1 MTGMESPQRPRI
13 VSWWDLAA
21 LAGFLGLAGFYAR
34 ILPSLPDPVPTHFNA
49 LGQANGWT
57 PKAGLALVVF
67 LPPAILW
74 GILFLIGL
82 VAAMLPPGPRSLG
95 AAPVLPLRGL
105 LGLGMCLLMG
115 GCLLVPLQGM
125 TALFSGLLAFFVCMA
140 LGIVF
145 LVREVWNAAR
155 RVPGGQHIK
164 AGLFY
169 VNPQDPRLWVE
180 KPVGYGWTLNFA
192 RPAATVVMLLIMA
205 AAVGLVL
212 GVKAALGR

>member
-115 GCLLVPLQGM
+115 GCLLVHTSPAFCCPSLV
-125 TALFSGLLAFFVCMA
+125 TEALAAQIERATGVPMVSLTYDGTGACPND
-140 LGIVF
+140 
-145 LVREVWNAAR
+145 LVIPYLKLPRKR
-155 RVPGGQHIK
+155 RASVP
-164 AGLFY
+164 
-169 VNPQDPRLWVE
+169 
-180 KPVGYGWTLNFA
+180 A
-192 RPAATVVMLLIMA
+192 RP
-205 AAVGLVL
+205 
-212 GVKAALGR
+212 